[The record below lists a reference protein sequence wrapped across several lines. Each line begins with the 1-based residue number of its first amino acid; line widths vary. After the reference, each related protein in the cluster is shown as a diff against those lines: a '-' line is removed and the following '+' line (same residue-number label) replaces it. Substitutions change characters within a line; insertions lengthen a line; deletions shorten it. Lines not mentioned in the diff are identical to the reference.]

1 MCLVRILSRFFFS
14 ADSQLVPED
23 PEGKKDEYAFD
34 NPAFKTGEPGTGT
47 TSGKTSSPLDPSWT
61 STTTSAKQNSL
72 DKRKTVDDSC
82 INVSFVVCFFFFLY
96 KRTKFNCQQSA
107 SHPADY
113 DQPRVGRRTPL
124 LSDDPCGDKLF
135 SEVIKKYMLS

>member
-1 MCLVRILSRFFFS
+1 MSCAYFVSFFFS

-82 INVSFVVCFFFFLY
+82 INVSFVVVFFFSLSVPSLIA
-96 KRTKFNCQQSA
+96 NSQQATLRIMINPEWGGGHLSYPTIRVAINYSA
-107 SHPADY
+107 
-113 DQPRVGRRTPL
+113 
-124 LSDDPCGDKLF
+124 K
-135 SEVIKKYMLS
+135 

>member
-1 MCLVRILSRFFFS
+1 MCLVRILSRFS

-82 INVSFVVCFFFFLY
+82 INVSFVVFFLSLS

-107 SHPADY
+107 IHPADY
-113 DQPRVGRRTPL
+113 DPTPRRRRTPF
-124 LSDDPCGDKLF
+124 LSDGPCGDKLF